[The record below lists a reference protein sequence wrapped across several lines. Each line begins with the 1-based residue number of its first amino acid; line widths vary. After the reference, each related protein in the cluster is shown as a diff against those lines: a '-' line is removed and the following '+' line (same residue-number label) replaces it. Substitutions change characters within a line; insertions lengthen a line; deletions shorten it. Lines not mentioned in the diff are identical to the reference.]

1 MEKFNFKGG
10 ENILKSICWIL
21 SYLSWLLV
29 AVNNLASLKY
39 MYANDQNKIWCII
52 TQTPGYYPI
61 QMDRI
66 VIYIVYNIWILISF
80 IGCVVFIVKT
90 LFRKDN
96 SVIDGMMGK
105 FSQFHFFPLLCAF
118 IMTILGEI
126 KDDDNDDN
134 GKHISN
140 AGLAFSLIATA

>member
-21 SYLSWLLV
+21 SYLTWLLV

-39 MYANDQNKIWCII
+39 MYMNDPSQIWGIH
-52 TQTPGYYPI
+52 TQVGQRYFPI

-66 VIYIVYNIWILISF
+66 VIYIVYNIWIFISI
-80 IGCVVFIVKT
+80 IGCAAFIVKT
-90 LFRKDN
+90 LFKKEY

-118 IMTILGEI
+118 IMIILGEI
-126 KDDDNDDN
+126 IDVNN
-134 GKHISN
+134 TKHITN
-140 AGLAFSLIATA
+140 T